1 VTFAIKILIVALDKS
16 HVTLDTNKKEF
27 WMKEKVNEII
37 HPLTSHILGYNLFGE
52 QWEQVMCC
60 HMSQFLII
68 KNIFIII
75 LK

>member
-1 VTFAIKILIVALDKS
+1 VTFATKILIVALDKS

-27 WMKEKVNEII
+27 WMKKKVNEIL
-37 HPLTSHILGYNLFGE
+37 HPLTNHILGYNFFYE

-60 HMSQFLII
+60 HMSQLLLI